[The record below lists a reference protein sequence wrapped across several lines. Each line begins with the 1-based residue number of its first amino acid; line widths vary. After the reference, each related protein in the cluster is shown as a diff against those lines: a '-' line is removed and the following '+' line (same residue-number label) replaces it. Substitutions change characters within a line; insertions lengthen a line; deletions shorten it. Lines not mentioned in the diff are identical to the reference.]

1 MTAALKPVP
10 GRADGPVANY
20 RSQVA
25 HDIRHE
31 LGTIMMLASALMT
44 SKDIG
49 GDSRMRVEQL
59 LGEAHWLDELIR
71 AYDTTPADSR
81 RCLEPVRLD
90 ELTVDIVRSVE
101 LSGAAL
107 ITVEAD
113 PVSAR
118 VDRLALWRAVRN
130 VVCNAC
136 GAAGSAGTL
145 AVRVASV
152 DGLAVIEVDDD
163 GPGFDPAKATTASLG
178 LKIVAEFLES
188 CGGSVEIGQ
197 SSLGGCRVRLL
208 LPEADDPSRPEA
220 VWHARRAV

>member
-1 MTAALKPVP
+1 MTAAVKPVR
-10 GRADGPVANY
+10 GRADGPAANY
-20 RSQVA
+20 RRQVA

-44 SKDIG
+44 SKDMG
-49 GDSRMRVEQL
+49 HDSRMRVQQL

-71 AYDTTPADSR
+71 AYDTTPADGR
-81 RCLEPVRLD
+81 RCPEPVRLD
-90 ELTVDIVRSVE
+90 ELTMDIVRSIE

-107 ITVEAD
+107 ITMEAD

-130 VVCNAC
+130 VVCNAF
-136 GAAGSAGTL
+136 GAAGSDGTL
-145 AVRVASV
+145 AVRVASI
-152 DGLAVIEVDDD
+152 DGVAVIEVDDD
-163 GPGFDPAKATTASLG
+163 GPGFDPAKATPASLG

-208 LPEADDPSRPEA
+208 LPEADSPSRPEA